1 MDAKKKSWIGYVVP
15 VSWLEGKTVRLK
27 WYRTFI
33 GVVYGAW
40 GLYGI
45 MTAYSS
51 AGAVGVAVG
60 TFVGFVLF
68 AYGLPRFF
76 RWLEQV

>member
-27 WYRTFI
+27 WYRAFI
-33 GVVYGAW
+33 GVVYGIW
-40 GLYGI
+40 GLLSI
-45 MTAYSS
+45 MRASS
-51 AGAVGVAVG
+51 GAGAVGEAVG
-60 TFVGFVLF
+60 VFVGFVLF

-76 RWLEQV
+76 RWLEEV